1 MIQACSP
8 PVHVADEE
16 EGKRHDNE
24 SPLAREIIVVRL
36 HGSVDGCALRLRDA
50 GDVAGEH
57 EPREDAG
64 VRVRDEDMP
73 EDSSII
79 FCEMSRH
86 VNINGYASHALRLPF
101 FTFLSNIVSMISY
114 MTLLPGMVLFWR
126 ASTISLLTPCSLQSL
141 PLLELFNNIG

>member
-1 MIQACSP
+1 MSKQPLAHAVIQACSP

-57 EPREDAG
+57 DRGAESAER
-64 VRVRDEDMP
+64 M
-73 EDSSII
+73 
-79 FCEMSRH
+79 
-86 VNINGYASHALRLPF
+86 
-101 FTFLSNIVSMISY
+101 
-114 MTLLPGMVLFWR
+114 
-126 ASTISLLTPCSLQSL
+126 
-141 PLLELFNNIG
+141 

>member
-1 MIQACSP
+1 MAVLFVCVTLGMLPASMIVALNPPSAC
-8 PVHVADEE
+8 
-16 EGKRHDNE
+16 K
-24 SPLAREIIVVRL
+24 L
-36 HGSVDGCALRLRDA
+36 
-50 GDVAGEH
+50 EH

-79 FCEMSRH
+79 FCAMSRH